1 MYKQKV
7 EIPPL
12 MMQDDTLAVSTCE
25 VKTLKMNNF
34 INTQTNLMGLQFG
47 KKKCVEL
54 HVGKKYNADICID
67 CKDDIWGETVSIEK
81 DGKYHINK
89 EFVGSERMEK
99 VNEKKY
105 LGDIISFD
113 VKNKKNIV
121 EKTNRAVGITN
132 KISTTLSER
141 PYGRHH
147 YKAAKLMRES
157 MMFGSMLNNSESWI
171 NLTKSDIE
179 TLEKLDTITQRS
191 IFENNGNPSRVF
203 MSLELGIVPVKFVIM
218 EKRLKFLKYIL
229 EESTSSM
236 IRQVYET
243 LRKDSTKGDF
253 IDLVKKDMEELCL
266 TFTEEDIKD
275 MNKIQW
281 KKYVKEVV
289 KEKAFEFLKEENG
302 KKSKTKHITFE
313 QFSTR
318 EYLVNNE
325 NKSLSKL
332 IFSARSGTLD
342 LKVWNEWKYGD
353 KTCVMCQKD
362 EENFDHFMTCFFVWT
377 IRYRIIIQRYIWK
390 QP

>member
-1 MYKQKV
+1 
-7 EIPPL
+7 
-12 MMQDDTLAVSTCE
+12 
-25 VKTLKMNNF
+25 
-34 INTQTNLMGLQFG
+34 
-47 KKKCVEL
+47 
-54 HVGKKYNADICID
+54 
-67 CKDDIWGETVSIEK
+67 
-81 DGKYHINK
+81 
-89 EFVGSERMEK
+89 
-99 VNEKKY
+99 
-105 LGDIISFD
+105 
-113 VKNKKNIV
+113 
-121 EKTNRAVGITN
+121 
-132 KISTTLSER
+132 
-141 PYGRHH
+141 
-147 YKAAKLMRES
+147 
-157 MMFGSMLNNSESWI
+157 
-171 NLTKSDIE
+171 
-179 TLEKLDTITQRS
+179 
-191 IFENNGNPSRVF
+191 
-203 MSLELGIVPVKFVIM
+203 
-218 EKRLKFLKYIL
+218 
-229 EESTSSM
+229 M

-253 IDLVKKDMEELCL
+253 IDLVQKDMEELCL

-362 EENFDHFMTCFFVWT
+362 EENFDHFMTVFFCMDNQ
-377 IRYRIIIQRYIWK
+377 IQKYYTKIYLETTMNSNTMWPDK
-390 QP
+390 